1 MDSVVEGRARLHG
14 TLNVPGDKSISHRAV
29 MLGCLASGESRIRG
43 LSPGLD
49 VGSTIEAFRCM
60 GLSLDR
66 TASEMRIAG
75 TGIRGFMELK
85 RPEDLEIDCGN
96 SGTTARLLIG
106 LLSGAGRRAVLRG
119 DSSLSCRPMMRV
131 VSPLN
136 EHGADIKTS
145 EGHLP
150 VELGGGRLLPL
161 NYHVPVPSAQVKSAL
176 MLAAL
181 FLDGRSRIIETAHT
195 RDHTERMLLHMD
207 GKITL
212 RQLPSGREIA
222 ITGLRE
228 LTPLDLT
235 VPGDLSSAVFFIA
248 AALVTPGSLL
258 TLRNVLLNPTR
269 AHILEV
275 FRRMGGRIETE
286 LKTEFPEPAGDV
298 RVRFSKLSGIRV
310 GAGEVPLI
318 IDEIPALAACALF
331 ARGDTV
337 VSGAGELR
345 IKESDRIR
353 GIARMIRAFGGHI
366 EESEEGFTVGGR
378 VPTSAAEVDPAGDH
392 RIAMAASV
400 IALAT
405 KGRSI
410 IRDSRCVDISF
421 PGFFGLLGEC
431 AGKQDE
437 PSFRFTRDRG
447 VEQ

>member
-1 MDSVVEGRARLHG
+1 MDSIVEGKARFHG
-14 TLNVPGDKSISHRAV
+14 SITVPGDKSISHRAV

-49 VGSTIEAFRCM
+49 VVSTIEALRCM
-60 GLSLDR
+60 GLPLEG

-75 TGIRGFMELK
+75 AGIRGFMSSRGPGNLA
-85 RPEDLEIDCGN
+85 IDCGN

-106 LLSGAGRRAVLRG
+106 LLSGAGKHAVLRG
-119 DSSLSCRPMMRV
+119 DQSLSRRPMLRV
-131 VSPLN
+131 VSPL
-136 EHGADIKTS
+136 EDHGAVIRTS

-150 VELGGGRLLPL
+150 VELGGGRLRPL
-161 NYHVPVPSAQVKSAL
+161 TYHVPVPSAQVKSAL

-181 FLDGRSRIIETAHT
+181 FLVGRSRIIESTLT

-207 GKITL
+207 AKITL
-212 RQLPSGREIA
+212 RQLPSGREIG
-222 ITGLRE
+222 ITGLGE
-228 LTPLDLT
+228 LAPLDLT

-248 AALVTPGSLL
+248 AALVTPGSSL
-258 TLRNVLLNPTR
+258 TVRNVLLNPTR
-269 AHILEV
+269 AHILDV
-275 FRRMGGRIETE
+275 LKRMGGRIETE

-298 RVRFSKLSGIRV
+298 HVRFSKLTGIRV

-353 GIARMIRAFGGHI
+353 GIVQMIRAFGGHI
-366 EESEEGFTVGGR
+366 EESEGGFTVQGR
-378 VPTSAAEVDPAGDH
+378 VPVSAAEVDPEGDH

-405 KGRSI
+405 KGRSV
-410 IRDSRCVDISF
+410 IRDGRCVDVSF

-431 AGKQDE
+431 AG
-437 PSFRFTRDRG
+437 R
-447 VEQ
+447 